1 MQSTVMHSKGRFR
14 QVNNIL
20 KFLCLHTHHNGRRTH
35 RGELLH
41 KSHTIVHTH
50 SHTHALPHTHT
61 HTHAHTKTHTH
72 PHTHQKCVGGSPSL
86 LLIIQPFIYKPEK
99 IVQLINRKQASARHT
114 YTTT

>member
-41 KSHTIVHTH
+41 KSHTIDHTHLNTHDLQPHTHTHALSQTH
-50 SHTHALPHTHT
+50 SHTHTHALSHT
-61 HTHAHTKTHTH
+61 HTHALSQTRSHTHTLYISLAR
-72 PHTHQKCVGGSPSL
+72 VSPTL
-86 LLIIQPFIYKPEK
+86 
-99 IVQLINRKQASARHT
+99 T
-114 YTTT
+114 